1 MDYRR
6 DMADTSFAKWR
17 AKVGMTQSE
26 AASAL
31 GVSLTTVKQYE
42 GGRHLTTGKDMS
54 PPEPVRKL
62 MRAIANG
69 IRLEPW
75 PE

>member
-1 MDYRR
+1 
-6 DMADTSFAKWR
+6 MAETTFAKWR

-26 AASAL
+26 AAEAL
-31 GVSLTTVKQYE
+31 GVALTTVKQYE
-42 GGRHLTTGKDMS
+42 SGKHLGTGKKMS

-69 IRLEPW
+69 IRVEPW